1 MPRLD
6 LVFAEVTEKNVEQLR
21 LMNTLIFPVRYNDQ
35 FYKDVYKNIKLAQF
49 GAPLPARLAGPPG
62 RPLGPAARA
71 ARSASP
77 CAPTPRRLSAS
88 PQPGWLPLS
97 LADAPAV

>member
-62 RPLGPAARA
+62 RPAARPGRP
-71 ARSASP
+71 RSAISLSLRSDSP
-77 CAPTPRRLSAS
+77 P
-88 PQPGWLPLS
+88 PLS
-97 LADAPAV
+97 VSPARVAAALVG

>member
-62 RPLGPAARA
+62 RPAARPGRP
-71 ARSASP
+71 RSAISLP
-77 CAPTPRRLSAS
+77 ALPLPAAS
-88 PQPGWLPLS
+88 PQPGWLPLL

>member
-62 RPLGPAARA
+62 RPGYANEGQDSARNVGGGP
-71 ARSASP
+71 RSRHS
-77 CAPTPRRLSAS
+77 R
-88 PQPGWLPLS
+88 
-97 LADAPAV
+97 